1 MSAHTNGPWRI
12 VGRTRLIGGEVIGH
26 LISHGVNGYA
36 DGPEGYVCT
45 TNGATEADAILI
57 AAAPRLLEELQRLVN
72 IADSGLFRDRAELS
86 IATHPAYDDARELIK
101 SIIGETK

>member
-1 MSAHTNGPWRI
+1 MSAKHTGGTWRAAAKPSSI
-12 VGRTRLIGGEVIGH
+12 VGWPI
-26 LISHGVNGYA
+26 ISAPQGKSVANVHGTDEESAANA
-36 DGPEGYVCT
+36 R
-45 TNGATEADAILI
+45 LI
-57 AAAPRLLEELQRLVN
+57 AAAPRILEELQRLVN